1 MKLRKRAEGPEG
13 LHGLQGTEGEAGV
26 CREGSDEGTGV
37 VKTFGIELQ
46 QSRMCCSALSP
57 MVPLKGRT
65 LWRYL

>member
-37 VKTFGIELQ
+37 VTRFGIELQ
-46 QSRMCCSALSP
+46 RDGAGCIVQPSAL
-57 MVPLKGRT
+57 
-65 LWRYL
+65 WCH